1 MGTKIFVNLPV
12 KDLKKSVDFFTKLGF
27 TFNHQFTDENA
38 ACMIINEDIFAMLL
52 VDEFFKNFTQ
62 KEITDTTKST
72 EVILGLSAE
81 SKAMVDVI
89 VDKAINMGGKF
100 SKEAVDFGHMYQRS
114 FQDLDGHLWEFIYMD
129 PEAIKE
135 DEELASLVQ

>member
-52 VDEFFKNFTQ
+52 VEEFFKNFTQ

-89 VDKAINMGGKF
+89 VDKAINMGGRF
-100 SKEAVDFGHMYQRS
+100 SREAVDSGYMYQRS
-114 FQDLDGHLWEFIYMD
+114 FQDLDGHLWEIIYMD
-129 PEAIKE
+129 PEAIKK
-135 DEELASLVQ
+135 DE